1 MILRDDCF
9 CMMKWWVVT
18 RVVVNEKVG
27 VDIDNIQ
34 MAGKIR
40 PLDVQVSKR
49 ESLDFE
55 C

>member
-9 CMMKWWVVT
+9 CMMKWWFVT

-34 MAGKIR
+34 MGGEMR
-40 PLDVQVSKR
+40 PLDLQVSKR